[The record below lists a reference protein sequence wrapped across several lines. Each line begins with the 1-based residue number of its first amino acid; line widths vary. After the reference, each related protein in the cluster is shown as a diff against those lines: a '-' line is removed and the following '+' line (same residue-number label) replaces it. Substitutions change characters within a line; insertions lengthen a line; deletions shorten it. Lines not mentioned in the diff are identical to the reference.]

1 MTDAL
6 IGFAAIF
13 ALALLRI
20 PLAFAMGLVGIVGLG
35 LLRGW
40 PATAAKRL
48 PAPGPDSRPAMA
60 ASVAA
65 SSARPSAVCEARTWP
80 SMPTQALISA

>member
-6 IGFAAIF
+6 IGFAAVF

-20 PLAFAMGLVGIVGLG
+20 PLAFAMGLVGFIGLG

-40 PATAAKRL
+40 EIGRAH
-48 PAPGPDSRPAMA
+48 
-60 ASVAA
+60 V
-65 SSARPSAVCEARTWP
+65 
-80 SMPTQALISA
+80 